1 MILKGENMEKKI
13 KAPDKKSAVTPK
25 KYANFFL
32 MTVGCLML
40 SAGVYFFEIP
50 NNFITGSVSSLAI
63 ILEAVTTI
71 AAGVWILSL
80 NILLLILSFVILG
93 KDTGVKTVYCTLLYS
108 ATTFALDFVLPI
120 EAPLSAHPVA
130 ELVYAILLTSV
141 GSAIMFNCGGSGGGT
156 DIIALIVKK
165 YTNMNIGVVVL
176 CTDLLAA
183 ASSFYFFGPDVGV
196 LSLLGLLARAFVV
209 DTAIESINASK
220 YFVVITTEREKI
232 TSYIMQTLER
242 GVTVTDAVGEYTQTL
257 KAMIHAVCN
266 KSEAV
271 KLRTK
276 IKELDPNAFVIIST
290 SNDIIGSGFKKF

>member
-1 MILKGENMEKKI
+1 MEKK
-13 KAPDKKSAVTPK
+13 PK
-25 KYANFFL
+25 KFTEKFGGITKKYINFL
-32 MTVGCLML
+32 LLTLGCIML

-50 NNFITGSVSSLAI
+50 NNFITGGVSSLAI

-71 AAGVWILSL
+71 SAGFWILSL
-80 NILLLILSFVILG
+80 NLLLLVLSFVILG

-108 ATTFALDFVLPI
+108 ATTFVLEFVLPI
-120 EAPLSAHPVA
+120 EAPLSNHPVA

-165 YTNMNIGVVVL
+165 YTNMNIGVVVF

-183 ASSFYFFGPDVGV
+183 ASSFYFFGADVGV

-220 YFVVITTEREKI
+220 YFVVITSEREKI
-232 TSYIMQTLER
+232 TNYIMQTLER
-242 GVTVTDAVGEYTQTL
+242 GVTVTDAIGEYTQTP
-257 KAMIHAVCN
+257 KAMIHTVCN